1 MAFLSICESIF
12 RFAQVESSMKCS
24 LRIALVMAFSLA
36 SCAKHPTAQVRVKVG
51 DTFSGH
57 IRLTTCSPGAQDP
70 VVLDDMAEGS
80 TSACP
85 SGDVEITVIE
95 PSKTF
100 SISPENVHVRRNSD
114 GTPLIVTAE
123 IP

>member
-1 MAFLSICESIF
+1 M
-12 RFAQVESSMKCS
+12 ESSMKRS
-24 LRIALVMAFSLA
+24 RRIALVMAFALA
-36 SCAKHPTAQVRVKVG
+36 SCAKHPTTQVRVKVG

-70 VVLDDMAEGS
+70 VVLDEMTEGY

-85 SGDVEITVIE
+85 SGDVEIAVIK

-100 SISPENVHVRRNSD
+100 SIAPENVHVRRNGD
-114 GTPLIVTAE
+114 GTPEIITAE